1 MTSEEKQYFDDLVQ
15 RLSAES
21 AAKIEKLK
29 KEGNAETN
37 ELIEKLKKES
47 RIETDALIRKLN
59 KKSKKEMEHYIG
71 GLMEQYKWDL
81 AAILEN
87 TKGTPAMYEK
97 VEMIFENMGQQQVD
111 IAILKE
117 AVLSHKK
124 KFQRL
129 GV

>member
-1 MTSEEKQYFDDLVQ
+1 MTSAEKKFFEELVHN
-15 RLSAES
+15 LSVAS
-21 AAKIEKLK
+21 DKKIEKFK
-29 KEGNAETN
+29 QEGQVETN
-37 ELIEKLKKES
+37 ELIAKLKKES
-47 RIETDALIRKLN
+47 TVETNKLISKLG
-59 KKSKKEMEHYIG
+59 KKSKKEIEHYIG

-97 VEMIFENMGQQQVD
+97 VEILFENMGSQEVD

-124 KFQRL
+124 KFQQL

>member
-1 MTSEEKQYFDDLVQ
+1 
-15 RLSAES
+15 
-21 AAKIEKLK
+21 
-29 KEGNAETN
+29 
-37 ELIEKLKKES
+37 
-47 RIETDALIRKLN
+47 
-59 KKSKKEMEHYIG
+59 MEHYIG